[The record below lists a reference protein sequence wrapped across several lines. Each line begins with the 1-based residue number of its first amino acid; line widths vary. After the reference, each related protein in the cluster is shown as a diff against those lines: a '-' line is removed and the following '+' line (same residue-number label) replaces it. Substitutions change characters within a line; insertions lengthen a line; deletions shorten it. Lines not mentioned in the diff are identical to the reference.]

1 MKKWI
6 ALALLVSFPN
16 VVVAGAE
23 LMTCPEWNS
32 THKKYAANPKKA
44 EALKAELNEKF
55 LALYRAIASMLG
67 SGRMT
72 AEQNSALETS
82 GYSDLF
88 DVLLSLHYRGGLP
101 PDFVE
106 ALKLFRKNFKADDET
121 YVVDI
126 KTQEMLGKLRRSY
139 CK

>member
-6 ALALLVSFPN
+6 AIALLFVFPN
-16 VVVAGAE
+16 VVFASAE
-23 LMTCPEWNS
+23 LVTCPEWNS
-32 THKKYAANPKKA
+32 YHKKYVTNPKKA
-44 EALKAELNEKF
+44 EALKAEPNEKF
-55 LALYRAIASMLG
+55 LALYRAIASILG

-72 AEQNSALETS
+72 AELNSALETS

-88 DVLLSLHYRGGLP
+88 DVLLSLHHRGGLP

-106 ALKLFRKNFKADDET
+106 AIKLFHKNFKTDDET
-121 YVVDI
+121 YIVDI